1 MKTRLLILVITSL
14 LLTSSVISYI
24 AYEKSKASTMNAV
37 ENRLDRETAL
47 FYHMAQNLMYTY
59 VGDDEKFQKKIEV

>member
-1 MKTRLLILVITSL
+1 M
-14 LLTSSVISYI
+14 LTSSVISYI

-37 ENRLDRETAL
+37 ENRLDREAAL
-47 FYHMAQNLMYTY
+47 FYQMAQNLMYTY